1 MSNAAVNDR
10 VLGSDAAVAIGRF
23 SPFGV
28 RGYRAS
34 IGGPLRNNP
43 CWKAE
48 ADQRRY
54 LDDKET
60 RRAAA

>member
-34 IGGPLRNNP
+34 FGGPPR
-43 CWKAE
+43 KIRAEAE